1 MCYSERRVFA
11 SWRQEARLV
20 CLFREVFANIHYSET
35 SERQERGYS
44 CVIYVLLG
52 HCGLARPSAGGG
64 AAESMTPK
72 TPELT
77 ERRDDFTSRQQRHLS

>member
-44 CVIYVLLG
+44 CLIYVLLG
-52 HCGLARPSAGGG
+52 HCWD
-64 AAESMTPK
+64 TP
-72 TPELT
+72 
-77 ERRDDFTSRQQRHLS
+77 